1 MECTNKGYAQRKER
15 TINYITPAVT
25 PLLPDGQIDF
35 ESCEKL
41 YHHLMDGGVDGILI
55 LGSIG
60 EFFGLT
66 MDQKRELIRFA
77 KNVIGDRV
85 ELIAG
90 TTSMIYDEIVELSQ
104 YALEVGADGVM
115 VIPPYYFHFTEESV
129 YEYYDGLAEAIHGN
143 LYLYNFPDRTGYEIT
158 PQTVCRLV
166 EKHENIVGI
175 KDTISGV
182 DHTRELIKQVKALR
196 PEFRI
201 YSGFDDNFA
210 HNVLCGG
217 NGCIAGLSNLYP
229 EVTSAWAKAFRDE
242 DWQTASRM
250 QQKIDRLMDVYA
262 VGKPFVPFI
271 KEAMVMKGI
280 IRYETAT
287 RPMPKATKE
296 QREQLKAILS
306 REE

>member
-1 MECTNKGYAQRKER
+1 MER
-15 TINYITPAVT
+15 TQISYITPAVT

-41 YHHLMDGGVDGILI
+41 YHHLINGGVDGILI

-66 MDQKRELIRFA
+66 MEQKKELIQFA
-77 KNVIGDRV
+77 GRVIGGRV

-90 TTSMIYDEIVELSQ
+90 TTSMICDEIVELSR
-104 YALEVGADGVM
+104 YALKAGADGVM

-129 YEYYDGLAEAIHGN
+129 YEYYDGLAEAIPGD

-158 PQTVCRLV
+158 PRTVRRLA

-182 DHTRELIKQVKALR
+182 DHTRELIKQVKAVR

-229 EVTSAWAKAFRDE
+229 EVTSAWAKALRE
-242 DWQTASRM
+242 GDWKTAGRL
-250 QQKIDRLMDVYA
+250 QQKIDRLMDIYV

-280 IRYETAT
+280 IRYGTAT
-287 RPMPKATKE
+287 RPMPEASKE
-296 QREQLKAILS
+296 QKEQLKRIL
-306 REE
+306 EQED

>member
-1 MECTNKGYAQRKER
+1 MER
-15 TINYITPAVT
+15 TKISYITPAVT
-25 PLLPDGQIDF
+25 PLLPEGQIDF
-35 ESCEKL
+35 ESCEHL
-41 YHHLMDGGVDGILI
+41 YHHLINGGVDGILI

-66 MDQKRELIRFA
+66 MEQKKELIRFA
-77 KNVIGDRV
+77 RRVVGDKA
-85 ELIAG
+85 ELLAG

-104 YALEVGADGVM
+104 YALEAGVDGVM

-129 YEYYDGLAEAIHGN
+129 YEYYDSLAEAVHGN

-158 PQTVCRLV
+158 PRTVRRLA

-182 DHTRELIKQVKALR
+182 DHTRELIKQVKAVR

-229 EVTSAWAKAFRDE
+229 EATSAWAESLRSG
-242 DWQTASRM
+242 DWQTAGRM
-250 QQKIDRLMDVYA
+250 QQKIDRLMDIYA

-280 IRYETAT
+280 IRYGTAT
-287 RPMPKATKE
+287 RPMPEASAE
-296 QREQLKAILS
+296 QKEQLKRILD

>member
-1 MECTNKGYAQRKER
+1 MER
-15 TINYITPAVT
+15 TKISYITPAVT

-35 ESCEKL
+35 ESCEHL
-41 YHHLMDGGVDGILI
+41 YHHLIDGGVDGILI

-66 MDQKRELIRFA
+66 MEQKKELIRFA
-77 KNVIGDRV
+77 KRVIGDKV
-85 ELIAG
+85 ELLAG

-104 YALEVGADGVM
+104 YALEEGADGVM

-129 YEYYDGLAEAIHGN
+129 YEYYDGLAEAIPGN

-158 PQTVCRLV
+158 PRTVRRLA

-182 DHTRELIKQVKALR
+182 DHTRELIKQVKAVR

-229 EVTSAWAKAFRDE
+229 EVTSAWAESLRSG

-250 QQKIDRLMDVYA
+250 QQKIDRLMDIYA

-280 IRYETAT
+280 IRYGTAT
-287 RPMPKATKE
+287 RPMPEASAE
-296 QREQLKAILS
+296 QKEQLKKILD

>member
-1 MECTNKGYAQRKER
+1 MER
-15 TINYITPAVT
+15 TKINYITPAVT

-35 ESCEKL
+35 ESCENL
-41 YHHLMDGGVDGILI
+41 YHHLMNGGVDGILI

-66 MDQKRELIRFA
+66 MEQKRELIRFA
-77 KNVIGDRV
+77 KRVIGDKV
-85 ELIAG
+85 ELLAG

-104 YALEVGADGVM
+104 YALEVGVDGVM

-129 YEYYDGLAEAIHGN
+129 YEYYDSLAETIHGN

-158 PQTVCRLV
+158 PRTVRRLA

-182 DHTRELIKQVKALR
+182 DHTRELIKQVKAVR

-229 EVTSAWAKAFRDE
+229 EVTSAWAKALRDG
-242 DWQTASRM
+242 DWQTAGRM
-250 QQKIDRLMDVYA
+250 QQKIDRLMDIYA

-271 KEAMVMKGI
+271 KAAMVMKGI
-280 IRYETAT
+280 IRYGTAT
-287 RPMPKATKE
+287 RPMPEATKE
-296 QREQLKAILS
+296 QKEQLKRILDQ
-306 REE
+306 EE